1 MRGAAGPASFLTN
14 GGFPFAYCVKNA
26 RLLRKPLPIGAS
38 NGSVESPGVAASYG
52 LILTISAR
60 STVRQ
65 SEFHARK

>member
-1 MRGAAGPASFLTN
+1 MRGAAGPTSFLTS
-14 GGFPFAYCVKNA
+14 GAYCVKNA
-26 RLLRKPLPIGAS
+26 RLLRKPLAIGAS
-38 NGSVESPGVAASYG
+38 TGSVESPGVTASYG